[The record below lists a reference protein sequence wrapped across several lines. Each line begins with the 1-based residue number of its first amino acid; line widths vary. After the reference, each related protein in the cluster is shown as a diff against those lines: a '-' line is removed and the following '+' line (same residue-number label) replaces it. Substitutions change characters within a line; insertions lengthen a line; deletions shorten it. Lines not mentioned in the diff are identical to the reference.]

1 MNGRTIARWI
11 AVLTLLGAGVTM
23 LRELADWE
31 WHRALV
37 AGTFTLIAEVALA
50 TSLIL
55 DRLAKMPSA
64 AAATPST
71 AEREDR
77 FAARLGGARE
87 HRDHFA
93 WMRDPSRVGVFVPL
107 LMGAGVL
114 MSGLAWLVERVSSRS
129 SGRIADRR
137 LARRIAR
144 VLPEAGPL
152 VPRRAQLDHPAL
164 VPMLAPRPRART

>member
-11 AVLTLLGAGVTM
+11 AALTLLGAGITM

-64 AAATPST
+64 AAAPST
-71 AEREDR
+71 AEREER
-77 FAARLGGARE
+77 FTARLDGARE
-87 HRDHFA
+87 RRDHFA

-129 SGRIADRR
+129 TGRIADRR

-164 VPMLAPRPRART
+164 AAMLAPRPRART

>member
-11 AVLTLLGAGVTM
+11 AGLTVLGAGVTM
-23 LRELADWE
+23 LRELAEWE

-64 AAATPST
+64 SAATPST

-77 FAARLGGARE
+77 FAARLGGSRE

>member
-11 AVLTLLGAGVTM
+11 AGLTVVGAGVTM
-23 LRELADWE
+23 LRELAEWE

-55 DRLAKMPSA
+55 DRMAKMPSA
-64 AAATPST
+64 AVPTPST
-71 AEREDR
+71 AEREER
-77 FAARLGGARE
+77 FTARLGGARE

-129 SGRIADRR
+129 TGRIADRR